1 MIGGL
6 AGSKSTSKYDNLNS
20 NRPLNLIANNES
32 LVMNMGT
39 SMKRFSIWRCC
50 FALALLIVLATN
62 LIAAPIRV
70 ACVGDSITY
79 GAAIQDR
86 ATNNYPAVLGRLLG
100 AEYDVKNFGVNGAT
114 LLKNGDKPYWKQ
126 SAFAAAKN
134 FKPQV
139 VIIKLGS
146 NDSKPQNWKY
156 KDEFTQN
163 LIDLVQVF
171 KQLESKPQVWI
182 CKPAPVAMDRWGITE
197 AVVKQEVIP
206 AVVAAARRSKGVKLI
221 DIYKVL
227 APHPEMFPDGVH
239 PNAAG
244 AKLMAVEVHRY
255 LK

>member
-1 MIGGL
+1 M
-6 AGSKSTSKYDNLNS
+6 
-20 NRPLNLIANNES
+20 
-32 LVMNMGT
+32 
-39 SMKRFSIWRCC
+39 
-50 FALALLIVLATN
+50 LALSIYLASN

-79 GAAIQDR
+79 GAAIKDR

-100 AEYDVKNFGVNGAT
+100 AGYDVKNFGVNGAT
-114 LLKNGDKPYWKQ
+114 LLKKGDKPYWKE
-126 SAFAAAKN
+126 SAFLAAKN
-134 FKPQV
+134 FKPQL

-156 KDEFTQN
+156 KEEFTKD
-163 LIDLVQVF
+163 LMDLVQVF
-171 KQLESKPQVWI
+171 AQLESKPKIWI

-206 AVVAAARRSKGVKLI
+206 AVVKAARQSKGIKLI

-244 AKLMAVEVHRY
+244 AKLMASEVHRW

>member
-1 MIGGL
+1 MVSRL
-6 AGSKSTSKYDNLNS
+6 
-20 NRPLNLIANNES
+20 
-32 LVMNMGT
+32 
-39 SMKRFSIWRCC
+39 SIWRYC
-50 FALALLIVLATN
+50 FVLALSIYLVTN
-62 LIAAPIRV
+62 LVAAPIRV

-86 ATNNYPAVLGRLLG
+86 ANNNYPIVLGRLLG
-100 AEYDVKNFGVNGAT
+100 AGYDVKNFGVNGAT
-114 LLKNGDKPYWKQ
+114 LLKKGDKPYWKEA
-126 SAFAAAKN
+126 AFAAAKK
-134 FKPQV
+134 FKPQL

-156 KDEFTQN
+156 KEEFTKD
-163 LIDLVQVF
+163 LIDLVYIF
-171 KQLESKPQVWI
+171 EQLESKPQIWI
-182 CKPAPVAMDRWGITE
+182 CKPAPVVMDRWGITE

-206 AVVAAARRSKGVKLI
+206 AVVAAARQSKGVKLI

-244 AKLMAVEVHRY
+244 AKLMASEVYRL

>member
-1 MIGGL
+1 MM
-6 AGSKSTSKYDNLNS
+6 
-20 NRPLNLIANNES
+20 NRL
-32 LVMNMGT
+32 
-39 SMKRFSIWRCC
+39 SIWRCC
-50 FALALLIVLATN
+50 YVLALSVYLATN
-62 LIAAPIRV
+62 LVAAPIRV

-86 ATNNYPAVLGRLLG
+86 VNNNYPVVLGRLLG
-100 AEYDVKNFGVNGAT
+100 DGYDVKNFGVNGAT
-114 LLKNGDKPYWKQ
+114 LLKKGDKPYWKE

-134 FKPQV
+134 FKPQL

-156 KDEFTQN
+156 KDEFTKD
-163 LIDLVQVF
+163 LIDLVRIF
-171 KQLESKPQVWI
+171 ELLESKPQVWI

-206 AVVAAARRSKGVKLI
+206 AVVAAARQTKGVKLI

-227 APHPEMFPDGVH
+227 APHPELFPDGVH